1 MILKVGSIKT
11 KLVDWK
17 NRLKDR
23 HMFTI
28 VMVIVALLGI
38 VIALGIYTY
47 QKEREYKIASE
58 NEYNMSFYELIDYME
73 QVETY
78 LAKSTIT
85 STAEHGAKTLANVWS
100 KSNLAEVCLSQ
111 MPINNEGLSNAQKF
125 LNQVSDYSYTLSM
138 KTIAGEDLT
147 DEELNNLE
155 SLHEYSVGL
164 KNTLNQLANEINDGT
179 ISWGE
184 LTREGEKAFAQQ
196 VSNMSLDSF
205 GNIESTFDDYTGLIY
220 DGAFSEHMTNPE
232 RRGLT
237 GEDIDENAAKEV
249 VKQFLGVSDENI
261 SSNGLAENG
270 NIASYNFIVN
280 VDNNTKSISISKK
293 GGHIVYMNFYR
304 EVTEEKIT
312 AEQAIE
318 IGKNFL
324 NEKGYS
330 SMQETYYLKQ
340 EGTVVINYAYKQD
353 DVTVYSD
360 LIKVKIAL
368 DNGEVLGME
377 AAGYL
382 NCHTEREINKN
393 IISAEQAKEKL
404 NTRIEIESQKLAII
418 PTEYNTEILCWEFT
432 GKAYDN
438 EFLIYINAENG
449 KEEDILMIV
458 NTPNGTLTT

>member
-1 MILKVGSIKT
+1 MENIKT
-11 KLVDWK
+11 KFTDWK

-28 VMVIVALLGI
+28 VMIIVALLAI

-47 QKEREYKIASE
+47 QKQREYRIASE
-58 NEYNMSFYELIDYME
+58 NEYNMAFYELVNYME

-85 STAEHGAKTLANVWS
+85 STAEHGAKTLSNVWS
-100 KSNLAEVCLSQ
+100 EANLAEVYLSQ

-125 LNQVSDYSYTLSM
+125 LNQVSDYSYTLAM

-147 DEELNNLE
+147 DEELSNLE
-155 SLHEYSVGL
+155 SMHQYSVGL
-164 KNTLNQLANEINDGT
+164 KDTLNQLANEINEGT

-184 LTREGEKAFAQQ
+184 LTKEGTKAFAQQ
-196 VSNMSLDSF
+196 VSNMSTDSF

-249 VKQFLGVSDENI
+249 VKQFLGVEDSNI
-261 SSNGLAENG
+261 SSNGLSENG
-270 NIASYNFIVN
+270 NIDAYNFIVN
-280 VDNNTKSISISKK
+280 VNDNTKSISISKK
-293 GGHIVYMNFYR
+293 GGHIVYMNSYR
-304 EVTEEKIT
+304 EITEEKIT
-312 AEQAIE
+312 PEEAIE

-324 NEKGYS
+324 KEKGYT
-330 SMQETYYLKQ
+330 SMDDTYYLKQ
-340 EGTVVINYAYKQD
+340 EGSVVINYAYRQG
-353 DVTVYSD
+353 DVTVYPD
-360 LIKVKIAL
+360 LIKLKIAL
-368 DNGEVLGME
+368 DNGEILGME
-377 AAGYL
+377 SAGYL
-382 NCHTEREINKN
+382 NCHTEREISQN

-404 NTRIEIESQKLAII
+404 NPRIEIESQDLAII

-432 GKAYDN
+432 GKTVDN
-438 EFLIYINAENG
+438 EFLVYINAETG

>member
-1 MILKVGSIKT
+1 MENIKT
-11 KLVDWK
+11 KFKDWK

-28 VMVIVALLGI
+28 VMIIVALLAI

-47 QKEREYKIASE
+47 QKQREYRIASE
-58 NEYNMSFYELIDYME
+58 NEYNMAFYELVNYME

-85 STAEHGAKTLANVWS
+85 STAEHGAKTLSNVWS
-100 KSNLAEVCLSQ
+100 EANLAEVYLSQ

-138 KTIAGEDLT
+138 KTMAGEDLT
-147 DEELNNLE
+147 DEELSNLE
-155 SLHEYSVGL
+155 SMHKYAVGL
-164 KNTLNQLANEINDGT
+164 KDTLNQLANEINEGT

-184 LTREGEKAFAQQ
+184 LTKEGTKAFAQQ
-196 VSNMSLDSF
+196 VSNMSTDSF

-249 VKQFLGVSDENI
+249 VKQFLGVEDGNI
-261 SSNGLAENG
+261 SSNGLSENG
-270 NIASYNFIVN
+270 NIDAYNFIVN
-280 VDNNTKSISISKK
+280 VNDNTKSISISKK
-293 GGHIVYMNFYR
+293 GGHIVYMNSYR
-304 EVTEEKIT
+304 EINEEKIT
-312 AEQAIE
+312 PEEAIE

-324 NEKGYS
+324 KEKGYD
-330 SMQETYYLKQ
+330 SMDNTYYLKQ
-340 EGTVVINYAYKQD
+340 EGSIVINYAYRQD
-353 DVTVYSD
+353 DVTVYPD
-360 LIKVKIAL
+360 LIKLKIAL
-368 DNGEVLGME
+368 DNGEILGME
-377 AAGYL
+377 SAGYL
-382 NCHTEREINKN
+382 NCHTEREISQN

-404 NTRIEIESQKLAII
+404 NHRIEIESQDLAII

-432 GKAYDN
+432 GKTADN
-438 EFLIYINAENG
+438 EFLVYINAETG